1 MMPISDEMT
10 DPGEGMKWVKEL
22 GRAVLACKKCGATS
36 GDYWTQCRGACPIPF
51 SPHYK
56 RETPLHFETPISA
69 EGFTVTG
76 RVASPP
82 ETQGFAALK
91 GEARGK
97 SADPIVSTNFSDLEV
112 RAMAHLAALVDRS
125 ALKALVESC
134 EMVRDSSGFRAAP
147 KRVHEVT
154 PTMWSAW
161 CKQIKEARK
170 SL

>member
-1 MMPISDEMT
+1 MMPVSDEMT
-10 DPGEGMKWVKEL
+10 DPGEGMNWVKER
-22 GRAVLACKKCGATS
+22 GRTVLACKKCGSTG
-36 GDYWTQCRGACPIPF
+36 GDDWTQCRGACPIPF

-56 RETPLHFETPISA
+56 RETPLHFETPIA
-69 EGFTVTG
+69 DEGFTVTG
-76 RVASPP
+76 RAVSSP
-82 ETQGFAALK
+82 ETQEFVVLK
-91 GEARGK
+91 GSSCGK
-97 SADPIVSTNFSDLEV
+97 SVAPIVSTNFSELEA
-112 RAMAHLAALVDRS
+112 RAMAHLDALVDRS

-147 KRVHEVT
+147 KRIHEVT